1 MKQGD
6 KINIS
11 NVKFIRVENNQ
22 DFFSAYDWDK
32 VVNKKTKCK
41 IKKNQLINKH
51 NIF

>member
-1 MKQGD
+1 MNKGD

-11 NVKFIRVENNQ
+11 NVKFIRVENSQ

-32 VVNKKTKCK
+32 IVNKKTKCK